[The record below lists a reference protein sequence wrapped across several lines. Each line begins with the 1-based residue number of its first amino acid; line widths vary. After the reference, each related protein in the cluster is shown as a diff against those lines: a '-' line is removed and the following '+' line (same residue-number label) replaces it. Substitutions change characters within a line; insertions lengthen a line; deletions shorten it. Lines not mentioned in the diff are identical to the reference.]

1 MELKNLKA
9 LNQVSTYKSL
19 LICMIIFNNLEITIN
34 FCYYFQFFENN
45 TFRSLNI
52 SENKITFRVNL

>member
-1 MELKNLKA
+1 
-9 LNQVSTYKSL
+9 
-19 LICMIIFNNLEITIN
+19 MIIFNNLEITIN